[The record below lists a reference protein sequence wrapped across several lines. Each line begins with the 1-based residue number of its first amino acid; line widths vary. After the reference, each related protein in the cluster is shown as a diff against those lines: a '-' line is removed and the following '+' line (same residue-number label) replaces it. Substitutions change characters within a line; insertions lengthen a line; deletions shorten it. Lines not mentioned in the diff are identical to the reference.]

1 MQMMHGTT
9 DNELAEALDRRVRV
23 LTRAL
28 RASHPRGTSTTSAS
42 VLGALRLGGPQR
54 VTDLAARERVAQP
67 TMTALIGRLEREG
80 LVSRAP
86 DPDDGRAVRV
96 VLTPGGAERVD
107 AVLAERATALAGR
120 LGALDDGERETLAAA
135 LPVLDRLL
143 DPTLT

>member
-96 VLTPGGAERVD
+96 VLTPAGAERVD